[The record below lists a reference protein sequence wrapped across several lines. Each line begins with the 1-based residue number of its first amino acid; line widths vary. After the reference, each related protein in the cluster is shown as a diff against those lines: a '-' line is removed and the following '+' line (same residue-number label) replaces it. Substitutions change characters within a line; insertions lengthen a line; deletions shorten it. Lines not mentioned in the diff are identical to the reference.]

1 MPNEIKNIRKKFDL
15 TQVELAKMLG
25 ISQPR
30 ISEMEQQKTVTVNTL
45 RKIAKALNVSIK
57 DLVNNGTE

>member
-57 DLVNNGTE
+57 ELVNNGTE

>member
-1 MPNEIKNIRKKFDL
+1 MANEIKKIRKKFDL
-15 TQVELAKMLG
+15 TQVQLAKMIG

-57 DLVNNGTE
+57 EMVNNGIE

>member
-1 MPNEIKNIRKKFDL
+1 MANEIKKIRKKFAL
-15 TQVELAKMLG
+15 TQVQLAKMIG

-45 RKIAKALNVSIK
+45 RKIAKGLNVSIK
-57 DLVNNGTE
+57 EMVNNGIE